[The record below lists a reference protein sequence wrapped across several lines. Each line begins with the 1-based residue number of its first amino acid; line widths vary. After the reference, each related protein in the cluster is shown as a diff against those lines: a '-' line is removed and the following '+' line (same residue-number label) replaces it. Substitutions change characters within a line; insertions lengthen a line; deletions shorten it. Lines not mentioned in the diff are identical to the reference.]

1 MNATAKNEQTMK
13 NTGRLAELLKQEI
26 GAYSRLLQIEREKE
40 EAITAND
47 PARLLEI
54 LQKEEPAAQEANA
67 LEQEILACRD
77 DLAAE
82 VLGKASDATLREI
95 IAGLQPQESE
105 ELEQLRVK
113 LFGFAEEIRRIN
125 QTNYLL
131 LKQSIELLDE
141 VVSAIIGEA
150 PCNTYEGSGRMQTD
164 TVRPSTLSVEA

>member
-1 MNATAKNEQTMK
+1 MNATVRDEHTMK
-13 NTGRLAELLKQEI
+13 NTVRLAELLKQEI

-47 PARLLEI
+47 SESLLEI
-54 LQKEEPAAQEANA
+54 LQMEETAVEEADA
-67 LEQEILACRD
+67 LEREILACRD

-95 IAGLQPQESE
+95 IARLQPEESG

-150 PCNTYEGSGRMQTD
+150 PCNTYQGNGRMQTD
-164 TVRPSTLSVEA
+164 TARPSALSVEA